1 MQWAKTQVKV
11 ESWGIK
17 IGPKKKYEL
26 NDVWPLFSSRSH
38 LVTPNLVALWISG
51 KSPMTT
57 GEKEKKE
64 KEKEKRNA
72 LGVSF
77 SVAKSPPGLPGYTSG
92 QNEPFWRTSEQ

>member
-1 MQWAKTQVKV
+1 
-11 ESWGIK
+11 
-17 IGPKKKYEL
+17 
-26 NDVWPLFSSRSH
+26 
-38 LVTPNLVALWISG
+38 
-51 KSPMTT
+51 MTT

-92 QNEPFWRTSEQ
+92 QNEPF